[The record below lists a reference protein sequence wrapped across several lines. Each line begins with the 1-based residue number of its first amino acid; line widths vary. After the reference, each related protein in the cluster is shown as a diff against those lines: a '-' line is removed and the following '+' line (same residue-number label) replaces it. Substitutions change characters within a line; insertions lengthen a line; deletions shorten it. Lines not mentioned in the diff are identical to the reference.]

1 MKGESEL
8 FNVHVHVCIR
18 TCTCMYM
25 YVYIHVCTCMYTYM
39 YVHVC
44 IRTCQ
49 GWRKQL
55 DFGMAVAPENEA
67 YIRNMSA
74 CTCPAGSAIVSRAD
88 SRICPL
94 SESASRVLINYV
106 RRTIAAPSTP

>member
-1 MKGESEL
+1 MY
-8 FNVHVHVCIR
+8 
-18 TCTCMYM
+18 TYMYM
-25 YVYIHVCTCMYTYM
+25 YVHVCTCMYTYM

-67 YIRNMSA
+67 YIRNILALLAQPLFHVQTRVSA
-74 CTCPAGSAIVSRAD
+74 RYPRA
-88 SRICPL
+88 RRACL
-94 SESASRVLINYV
+94 LIMCAEQLRHPV
-106 RRTIAAPSTP
+106 RRSTLTRRCVRGAA